1 MERRIGNYVEATA
14 HQSPPDIE
22 PFDDFWQRL
31 SPQLTA
37 LSAASA
43 SAPQTVSFF
52 VRMQQWLG
60 TAPYRLRLVSAT
72 ALTMLLTLGLL
83 IYLSLSPR
91 LRPVSAE
98 ELLERSIQSEAQSV
112 KQMAEPVI
120 YRKLQIKR
128 IGADAQVATVT
139 WESWRDPHR
148 NQMRQRTANS
158 LNAPGEAQA
167 ESAVFAELET
177 ILRTN
182 QMDAQRPLSAAAF
195 AAWRN
200 RIQRQSEFVSTNQDG
215 LQLTTTAA
223 APHAV
228 NAIIEA
234 ALTVRKSDWHVVALQ
249 LQVQGAHAPHRFEL
263 RETAYEILPVQALHD
278 VATATPANAA
288 LAKNSPSLVASASPS
303 ASASVTPA
311 ATASA
316 ALEIEVLERLN
327 QVSALLGEQMNLTR
341 TSDNTLRIEGIVE
354 TDARKGELLRALQAI
369 ANHPAVKIEISTVAE
384 AQARQAQTSPPRKVI
399 IQDAQ
404 VTQQSIPVEAE
415 LRGYFSPRGL
425 AGERLEQEM
434 QRFSAQICNRSSRAR
449 AHALALKQIANRFN
463 AAQLQKLDPTIRE
476 RWRALLNQHAE
487 GFRREWQQLRQQL
500 QPIFPLAA
508 EINAPSIKFTREE
521 ELLSAINRLFNLAAT
536 NDAAL
541 CQSFSLST
549 EVASAAVKRAD
560 FWRLVSQAESLAA
573 QIATWQ

>member
-1 MERRIGNYVEATA
+1 
-14 HQSPPDIE
+14 
-22 PFDDFWQRL
+22 
-31 SPQLTA
+31 
-37 LSAASA
+37 
-43 SAPQTVSFF
+43 
-52 VRMQQWLG
+52 
-60 TAPYRLRLVSAT
+60 
-72 ALTMLLTLGLL
+72 
-83 IYLSLSPR
+83 
-91 LRPVSAE
+91 
-98 ELLERSIQSEAQSV
+98 
-112 KQMAEPVI
+112 
-120 YRKLQIKR
+120 
-128 IGADAQVATVT
+128 
-139 WESWRDPHR
+139 
-148 NQMRQRTANS
+148 
-158 LNAPGEAQA
+158 
-167 ESAVFAELET
+167 
-177 ILRTN
+177 
-182 QMDAQRPLSAAAF
+182 
-195 AAWRN
+195 
-200 RIQRQSEFVSTNQDG
+200 
-215 LQLTTTAA
+215 
-223 APHAV
+223 
-228 NAIIEA
+228 
-234 ALTVRKSDWHVVALQ
+234 
-249 LQVQGAHAPHRFEL
+249 
-263 RETAYEILPVQALHD
+263 
-278 VATATPANAA
+278 
-288 LAKNSPSLVASASPS
+288 
-303 ASASVTPA
+303 
-311 ATASA
+311 
-316 ALEIEVLERLN
+316 LEIEVLERLN